1 MKANITSLMCVKSQ
15 WLKKLN
21 FEKAGL
27 VIGLISAALS
37 LFTFFLSDTKALSLS
52 QFFVGVV
59 LAIQSFLA
67 GRKANRKIEKIIAK
81 IEELGMSIVDS
92 PEYLYAMV
100 DAEDHVIFCVRR
112 DGTIDWA
119 LGVPQPI
126 RKEMERLEKKID
138 EQK

>member
-1 MKANITSLMCVKSQ
+1 M
-15 WLKKLN
+15 
-21 FEKAGL
+21 
-27 VIGLISAALS
+27 GLISAALS

-126 RKEMERLEKKID
+126 RKEIERLEKKID